1 MNSNNVVRN
10 VASRVEST
18 QDLRKFI
25 ANVMLGVR
33 DGTIPVAE
41 AAVIIKGGEV
51 INDSLYSEIKAMS
64 ILTELGK
71 AAPELGDL
79 PLTSK
84 DK

>member
-1 MNSNNVVRN
+1 MNSNAVTKNVR
-10 VASRVEST
+10 SQVEST
-18 QDLRKFI
+18 QDLRKLI

-33 DGTIPVAE
+33 DGTVDVSH

-64 ILTELGK
+64 ILTQMGK
-71 AAPELGDL
+71 EAPELGQL

-84 DK
+84 